1 MSQDSKVS
9 VAQHYLR
16 VVIDKFTSL
25 KADAERAMA
34 QLQEQ
39 DLHWAMNE
47 NSNSVAV
54 IVQHMSGNM
63 ISRWTDFLTSDGE
76 KPDRNRD
83 DEFVDS
89 IRSKDDLLRV
99 WNRGWDV
106 FLNTLRSLTADDLL
120 ATVTIRNEV
129 HTVLEAIERQM
140 SHYSYHVG
148 QIVYAAKQIRSEE
161 WSTLSIPR
169 KSKK

>member
-120 ATVTIRNEV
+120 ATVTIRNEA

>member
-1 MSQDSKVS
+1 MS

-120 ATVTIRNEV
+120 ATVTIRNEA

>member
-1 MSQDSKVS
+1 MS

-47 NSNSVAV
+47 DSNSVAV

-83 DEFVDS
+83 DEFIDS

-120 ATVTIRNEV
+120 ATVTIRNEA

>member
-1 MSQDSKVS
+1 MSEDSKVS

-25 KADAERAMA
+25 KADAERAIA
-34 QLQEQ
+34 QLQEP

-47 NSNSVAV
+47 DSNSVAV

-83 DEFVDS
+83 DEFIDS
-89 IRSKDDLLRV
+89 ICSKDDLLRV

-120 ATVTIRNEV
+120 ATVTIRNEA
-129 HTVLEAIERQM
+129 HIVLEAIERQM

>member
-1 MSQDSKVS
+1 MPQDSKES

-16 VVIDKFTSL
+16 VVINKFTSL

-39 DLHWAMNE
+39 DIHWAMNE
-47 NSNSVAV
+47 DSNSVAV

-83 DEFVDS
+83 DEFIGS
-89 IRSKDDLLRV
+89 IRTKDDLLRV

-106 FLNTLRSLTADDLL
+106 FLNALRSLTTDDLL
-120 ATVTIRNEV
+120 ATVTIRNEP
-129 HTVLEAIERQM
+129 HSVLEAIERQM

-148 QIVYAAKQIRSEE
+148 QIVYVAKQIRAEE

-169 KSKK
+169 KK

>member
-1 MSQDSKVS
+1 M
-9 VAQHYLR
+9 AQHYLR

-39 DLHWAMNE
+39 DIHWAMNE
-47 NSNSVAV
+47 DSNSVAI

-63 ISRWTDFLTSDGE
+63 ISRWTDFLKSDGE
-76 KPDRNRD
+76 KPARNRD
-83 DEFVDS
+83 DEFIDS

-106 FLNTLRSLTADDLL
+106 FLNALRSLTTDDLL
-120 ATVTIRNEV
+120 ATVTIRNEP
-129 HTVLEAIERQM
+129 HSVLEAIERQM
-140 SHYSYHVG
+140 SHYSYHAG
-148 QIVYAAKQIRSEE
+148 QIVYVAKQIRSEE

-169 KSKK
+169 KK

>member
-1 MSQDSKVS
+1 MPQDSKVS

-47 NSNSVAV
+47 DSNSVAV

-83 DEFVDS
+83 DEFIDS

-120 ATVTIRNEV
+120 ATVTIRNEA